1 MAHSSNL
8 RFDINTISSSPAQ
21 SRSITTTTRKLPS
34 SCTCMV
40 LTSPT
45 ELTRKII
52 TNPQPPPPPPPL
64 LKISKPPPSP
74 TPPTIVSFP
83 HNPEIALNPLQ
94 KLLASALDSVE
105 NSFIAVLEKKRPL
118 PRYADPSVQLSGN
131 FAPVSEC
138 PATNCLEVSGRIPAA
153 LHGGVYLRNGANPLV
168 PPSGGH
174 HLFDGDGMIHAVT
187 LSCKKEASYSC
198 RFTRTSRLSQEALLG
213 QAVFPK
219 AIGELHGSPTG
230 LARLALLHL
239 RAAVGVVDL
248 SGGLGTANAGL
259 AFFAGRLLA
268 MSEDDLPYHV
278 RVASDGDLET
288 IGRFDFNRQ
297 LNSPMIAHP
306 KIDPATGEL
315 FALSY
320 DVIRKPY
327 LKYFRVDPV
336 NGEKS
341 TDVAISLEAPTMM
354 HDFAIT
360 KSYVV
365 IPDQQVVFD
374 LPRMLR
380 GGSPVAC
387 DRGKKPRFGVM
398 PRYDKDESRIR
409 WVDVPDC
416 FCFHLWNAWEEDDGQ
431 TVVITGSCMSPPDA
445 IFSDSHEKMT
455 SVLSEIRL
463 NLRTGE
469 STRREIVPGMNL
481 EAGQVNRS
489 LLGRRTRYAY
499 MAIAEPWPKCSG
511 IAKVDLASGEVRRFE
526 YGEGRFGGEP
536 TFVPGPQSIMG
547 GCGEEDEGYVVGFVH
562 DERAGRSELVVV
574 DAPTMKLA
582 AAVRLPSRVPYGFHG
597 TFVSAEE
604 LRRQRN

>member
-105 NSFIAVLEKKRPL
+105 NSFIA
-118 PRYADPSVQLSGN
+118 LSGN

-153 LHGGVYLRNGANPLV
+153 LHGGVYLRNGANPMV

-187 LSCKKEASYSC
+187 LSSKKEASYSC

-259 AFFAGRLLA
+259 AFFAGRL
-268 MSEDDLPYHV
+268 SPCPRTTSLPH
-278 RVASDGDLET
+278 R
-288 IGRFDFNRQ
+288 
-297 LNSPMIAHP
+297 
-306 KIDPATGEL
+306 PATGEL

-341 TDVAISLEAPTMM
+341 TDVAISWSADDDARLCNHQELRG
-354 HDFAIT
+354 D
-360 KSYVV
+360 
-365 IPDQQVVFD
+365 PDQQVVFD
-374 LPRMLR
+374 LRGCCAAAPRR
-380 GGSPVAC
+380 VRPRKEAEVRRDAETSRGSGGSTCRTASASTVE
-387 DRGKKPRFGVM
+387 RV
-398 PRYDKDESRIR
+398 
-409 WVDVPDC
+409 
-416 FCFHLWNAWEEDDGQ
+416 EEDDGQ
-431 TVVITGSCMSPPDA
+431 TVVITGSCMSPPMPY
-445 IFSDSHEKMT
+445 FDSHEKMT

-526 YGEGRFGGEP
+526 YGGEVRGEP

-597 TFVSAEE
+597 TFVSA
-604 LRRQRN
+604 RSYVGNIHSVRDRKGTN